1 MDSQELAA
9 EIHQLEAL
17 VRLHVGKLASL
28 NLAITVHDG
37 KHTIQ
42 GAFVLLEEAQEID
55 GILIAPK
62 VVARGTVAEVV
73 EQITARPVLQ

>member
-17 VRLHVGKLASL
+17 V
-28 NLAITVHDG
+28 
-37 KHTIQ
+37 
-42 GAFVLLEEAQEID
+42 
-55 GILIAPK
+55 
-62 VVARGTVAEVV
+62 AEVV